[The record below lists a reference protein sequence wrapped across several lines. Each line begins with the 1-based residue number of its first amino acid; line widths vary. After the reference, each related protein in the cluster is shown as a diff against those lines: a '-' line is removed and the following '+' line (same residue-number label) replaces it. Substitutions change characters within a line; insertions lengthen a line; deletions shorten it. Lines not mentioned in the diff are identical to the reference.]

1 VWYFW
6 FSFYL
11 LLSDFFNV
19 DVLTYMQTFS
29 VMLLFLKCI
38 AVDSVMYTVLYKT
51 DFLSHIIASTCF
63 YVCQGK
69 FEDTKKV
76 NQKP

>member
-1 VWYFW
+1 
-6 FSFYL
+6 
-11 LLSDFFNV
+11 
-19 DVLTYMQTFS
+19 MQTFS